1 MITNKDEYIFVAD
14 VFEEFENILKLDSK
28 IDELYDNSLL
38 SYDEVTTYYDMYTG
52 LDDLVHQLTMLQ
64 VPRNSSAILVRNP
77 QWDIIAYR
85 EVDFMSVTYYL

>member
-38 SYDEVTTYYDMYTG
+38 SYDEVITYYGMYTR
-52 LDDLVHQLTMLQ
+52 LNDLVHQLTMLQ
-64 VPRNSSAILVRNP
+64 VPRNSSAILVRDP

-85 EVDFMSVTYYL
+85 EVDFMGVTYYL

>member
-38 SYDEVTTYYDMYTG
+38 SHNEVTTYYDMYTG

>member
-38 SYDEVTTYYDMYTG
+38 SHNEVTTYYSMYTG
-52 LDDLVHQLTMLQ
+52 LADLVHQLTMLQ
-64 VPRNSSAILVRNP
+64 VPRNSAAILVRDP
-77 QWDIIAYR
+77 QWNIIAYR
-85 EVDFMSVTYYL
+85 EVDFMGVTYYL